1 MNKGRL
7 YAMSSDAKS
16 QKNKGSAGTSLH
28 RSIYLQLLEEIQS
41 GVYKPGERLPSE
53 AALCERFQASRI
65 TVAKA
70 FLNLQQDDLV
80 TRRAGSG
87 TYVKNPEEQTSL
99 RFGLLI
105 PDLGTTDIFEPI
117 CQGIMRSPAAR
128 SHSLTWGHHN
138 VDEVNKLRATEQ
150 LCQQYIAQKVDG
162 VFFAPTE
169 YATGRDEANHKLA
182 SMLQRAG
189 IPVVLLDRDFETY
202 PERSNFDLVGI
213 DNHRA
218 GFVATQHL
226 LQAGAKRIVFAV
238 RANSAGTTEERM
250 AGYREAMHRAS
261 ANQCGTLVSGDFE
274 DAKFVQQMM
283 NKHKPDGIVCAND
296 LTAARLMKTLI
307 SLGIKVPTDVRMTG
321 VDDVTYAKFLPT
333 PLTTLR
339 QNTVEIGAVAMDTML
354 QRLQQPDLP
363 VRDVVVRCELVVRE
377 SSGVSA

>member
-1 MNKGRL
+1 
-7 YAMSSDAKS
+7 MSTDGKS
-16 QKNKGSAGTSLH
+16 QRSRSSGGLGGRSLH
-28 RSIYLQLLEEIQS
+28 RSIYLELLGEIQS
-41 GVYKPGERLPSE
+41 GVYRPGERLPSE

-70 FLNLQQDDLV
+70 FQSLQQDNLV
-80 TRRAGSG
+80 TRRPGSG
-87 TYVKNPEEQTSL
+87 TYVKNPEEKTSL

-117 CQGIMRSPAAR
+117 CQGIMRSPAAH

-138 VDEVNKLRATEQ
+138 VDEGDKLRATEQ

-169 YATGRDEANHKLA
+169 YATRRDEANHKLA
-182 SMLQRAG
+182 AMLQRAG
-189 IPVVLLDRDFETY
+189 IPVVLLDRDFERY
-202 PERSNFDLVGI
+202 PARSNFDLVGI

-218 GFVATQHL
+218 GFVTTQHL
-226 LQAGAKRIVFAV
+226 LQAGAKRVVFAV

-250 AGYREAMHRAS
+250 AGYREAMHRA
-261 ANQCGTLVSGDFE
+261 CGDDRETVVSGDFE

-283 NKHKPDGIVCAND
+283 SKHKPDGVVCAND

-307 SLGIKVPTDVRMTG
+307 SLGVKVPGDVRMTG
-321 VDDVTYAKFLPT
+321 VDDVNYAKFLPT

-339 QNTVEIGAVAMDTML
+339 QNTAEIGAVAMDTML
-354 QRLQQPDLP
+354 QRLQQPDQP
-363 VRDVVVRCELVVRE
+363 VRDVMVRCELMVRE
-377 SSGVSA
+377 SSGAAV